1 MTKIAYIRA
10 TNRQQQQQS
19 SLSMPI
25 KSMNQSIILQP
36 SIPSMMMNHQQR
48 PSFPNPQS
56 KMMMMMTTNN
66 NNNNNNAPK
75 PMIMTPTTRFNTNP
89 NVLLGLDQQQQNGV
103 RISKPLM
110 EKRRRARINQCLSQL
125 KTIVVDSAG
134 QYTQNNKCKL
144 EKADILELT
153 VNYVKQLHQ
162 EHMEQKQQ
170 STGKI
175 DDDQYMAGYSECV
188 RQMCEYLTKNQS
200 KISYESV
207 KEFLQQS
214 LSITYQNHNHQRSQT
229 TATTTTTTTTF
240 VTPPSPAPSSESL
253 SSSSSSSNHGCSP
266 PTSISSNSNS
276 IIKSSS
282 LTTTIIT
289 DNNYRKRK
297 RFPESDTDAEITD
310 DDSDGVIDDDDDDD
324 DDDFGYG
331 SDYHQQ
337 HENHPLNLKIMKH
350 DDSQQPRR
358 QQDCFDDDENVWR
371 PW

>member
-19 SLSMPI
+19 SPSMPI

-36 SIPSMMMNHQQR
+36 SIPSMMMNHQQH
-48 PSFPNPQS
+48 
-56 KMMMMMTTNN
+56 
-66 NNNNNNAPK
+66 
-75 PMIMTPTTRFNTNP
+75 
-89 NVLLGLDQQQQNGV
+89 QQQQNGV

-200 KISYESV
+200 KISYES
-207 KEFLQQS
+207 
-214 LSITYQNHNHQRSQT
+214 
-229 TATTTTTTTTF
+229 
-240 VTPPSPAPSSESL
+240 
-253 SSSSSSSNHGCSP
+253 
-266 PTSISSNSNS
+266 
-276 IIKSSS
+276 
-282 LTTTIIT
+282 
-289 DNNYRKRK
+289 
-297 RFPESDTDAEITD
+297 
-310 DDSDGVIDDDDDDD
+310 
-324 DDDFGYG
+324 
-331 SDYHQQ
+331 
-337 HENHPLNLKIMKH
+337 IMKH